1 MLTVSHYE
9 GLIWSGKYKEV
20 KQYIS
25 NSYTVPS
32 LSTFFQVEILQ
43 AMKIDDDEP
52 LVRIERGVC
61 KVRLEKRANVF
72 KIAAMQDLKCLF
84 KRCEIFANFFRCL
97 EK

>member
-1 MLTVSHYE
+1 MIGQV
-9 GLIWSGKYKEV
+9 
-20 KQYIS
+20 QYIS

-61 KVRLEKRANVF
+61 KVKKQANVF
-72 KIAAMQDLKCLF
+72 KIAAMQGLKCLF
-84 KRCEIFANFFRCL
+84 KRYYLPFFL
-97 EK
+97 GA